1 MKISTKKRCLI
12 IFQVTL
18 TLSDD
23 VAVVGQGG
31 DDLVPDPPD
40 GNVDPIPHCD
50 PETL

>member
-1 MKISTKKRCLI
+1 MTISTKKKCLI
-12 IFQVTL
+12 IFHVTL

-31 DDLVPDPPD
+31 DDLVPDPTD
-40 GNVDPIPHCD
+40 GNVDPVPHRD